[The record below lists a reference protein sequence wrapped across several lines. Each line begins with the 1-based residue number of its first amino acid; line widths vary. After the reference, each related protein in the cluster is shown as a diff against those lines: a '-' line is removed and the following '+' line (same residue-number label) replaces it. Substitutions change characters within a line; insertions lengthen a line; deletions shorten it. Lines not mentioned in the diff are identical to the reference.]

1 LKLIDNLYKKN
12 EMKNRNISVIS
23 VFLVLLF
30 TSFTRAF
37 AQERY
42 NPTWE
47 SLDKRPV
54 AEWFSDARFGIFIHW
69 GVYSVP
75 SWAPKGAYAEWYW
88 SQLRND
94 KPGGPWRT
102 FHNLTYG
109 DEYPYELFAPHFTAE
124 LFNPQ
129 DWANLFK
136 KAGAKYIVLTS
147 KHHDGYCLWPAPSS
161 KNWNS
166 VEIGAKRDLLG
177 ELSTAVRDEGIKMGY
192 YYSLHNW
199 YDKDYAPA
207 DPNGP
212 RNIEKYVQEVMMPQ
226 MKDLVNKYKPAL
238 LFTDG
243 EWTAPAED
251 YHSQEFLTWLFNDS
265 QAPKDIVVN
274 DRWGIDTRSKHGG
287 YYTTEYGKVDVHGT
301 DLSLDK
307 PWEECRG
314 IGASFGYNR
323 NENLEDY
330 LTSQQAVHLLIDV
343 VSRGGNLLLNVGP
356 TADGRIPAIMEDRL
370 LAIGN
375 WLEVNGEAIY
385 NTKKWLIDGE
395 GPTPREKS
403 IAEAT
408 SAKEAV
414 TYTNKDIRYTQ
425 SKDENTVY
433 TIALGLPENE
443 LVLKTVRVKNEKD
456 ASISLLGSKEQISYT
471 VNSHGQLTINMPNL
485 NRIKWQ
491 PAYTFKIT
499 GFDFVLIDK

>member
-1 LKLIDNLYKKN
+1 MKKKLTI
-12 EMKNRNISVIS
+12 VIS
-23 VFLVLLF
+23 VFLVLFF
-30 TSFTRAF
+30 TCFIKSF

-42 NPTWE
+42 KPTWD
-47 SLDKRPV
+47 SLDKRSDP
-54 AEWFSDARFGIFIHW
+54 EWFSNARFGIFIHW

-75 SWAPKGAYAEWYW
+75 SWAPKDKYAEWYW
-88 SQLRND
+88 SQVRND
-94 KPGGPWRT
+94 KQEGSWRS
-102 FHNLTYG
+102 FHNLNYG

-124 LFNPQ
+124 LFNPK
-129 DWANLFK
+129 DWAELFSQ
-136 KAGAKYIVLTS
+136 AGAKYVVLTS

-177 ELSTAVRDEGIKMGY
+177 ELSTAVRNEGIKMGY

-212 RNIEKYVQEVMMPQ
+212 RNIEKYVEEVMMPQ
-226 MKDLVNKYKPAL
+226 MKDLVTKYKPAL
-238 LFTDG
+238 LFADG
-243 EWTAPAED
+243 EWTASAED
-251 YHSQEFLTWLFNDS
+251 YHSQEFLAWLFNDS

-287 YYTTEYGKVDVHGT
+287 YYTTEYGRVDGQGT
-301 DLSLDK
+301 QLSLEK

-323 NENLEDY
+323 NESLDDY
-330 LTSQQAVHLLIDV
+330 LTRQQTVHLLIDV

-375 WLEVNGEAIY
+375 WLKVNGEAIY
-385 NTKKWLIDGE
+385 NTKSWLVNGE
-395 GPTPREKS
+395 GPTPQEKS
-403 IAEAT
+403 IAQAT

-414 TYTNKDIRYTQ
+414 NYTSKDIRYTQ
-425 SKDENTVY
+425 SKDGKTVY
-433 TIALGLPENE
+433 AIALGLPQDKLTLSSGKINN
-443 LVLKTVRVKNEKD
+443 KIGG
-456 ASISLLGSKEQISYT
+456 SIVLLGSKEKVSYT
-471 VNSHGQLTINMPNL
+471 INKDGQITINIPDL
-485 NRIKWQ
+485 NELSCEH
-491 PAYTFKIT
+491 AYTFKLT
-499 GFDFVLIDK
+499 GFDFILTPIQ